1 MEGAQVQNAGGN
13 NIDVYALGA
22 QSTAMIRF
30 VKLLGVLVIATA
42 SSIGLQ
48 ASHRTDDP
56 RVAERTAM
64 IRIVARKLRA
74 ENVPRDH
81 FFAATIGA
89 MRRTPRHL
97 FMPDAV
103 RAQAYENRPLSIGY
117 DQTISA
123 PSIVAQMTA
132 LLHPKKSD
140 VILEIGTGSGYQ
152 AAILAQLVRQVYTI
166 EIIAPLATEAAARL
180 ASLGYANVTVR
191 SGDGYAGWPEN
202 APFDGIIVTAGA
214 TRIPPALLV
223 QLKPGGRMVIPLGPN
238 WAQQELVLVEKSK
251 QGTVT
256 QRSYGQ
262 VFFVDFTG
270 QMPRRP

>member
-1 MEGAQVQNAGGN
+1 MKRAQAQNATGI

-22 QSTAMIRF
+22 QGSGMIRC
-30 VKLLGVLVIATA
+30 VKLLGALVIATA
-42 SSIGLQ
+42 STLGLT
-48 ASHRTDDP
+48 ASQRADDP
-56 RVAERTAM
+56 RVAERTEM
-64 IRIVARKLRA
+64 VRTVARKLRA
-74 ENVPRDH
+74 QSVPRDR
-81 FFAATIGA
+81 FFAATLDA

-97 FMPDAV
+97 FMPDAQ
-103 RAQAYENRPLSIGY
+103 RAHAYENRPLSIGY

-152 AAILAQLVRQVYTI
+152 AAILAQLVKQVYTI

-180 ASLGYANVTVR
+180 ASLGFANVNVR
-191 SGDGYAGWPEN
+191 SGDGYGGWPEI
-202 APFDGIIVTAGA
+202 APFDAIIVTAGA
-214 TRIPPALLV
+214 TRIPPALLA

-238 WAQQELVLVEKSK
+238 WAQQDLVLVEKSK
-251 QGTVT
+251 HGTVS

-270 QMPRRP
+270 QMPRRR